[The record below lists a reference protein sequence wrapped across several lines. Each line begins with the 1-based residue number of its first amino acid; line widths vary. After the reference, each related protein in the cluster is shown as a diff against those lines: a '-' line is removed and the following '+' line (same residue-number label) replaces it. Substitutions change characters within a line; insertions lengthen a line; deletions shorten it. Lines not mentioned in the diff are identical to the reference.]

1 MLNPPLI
8 PPTATPQTPD
18 QTAARLRGQLVVLA
32 TLLSDAL
39 GVISTVEPES
49 DDEEQR
55 LADLQ
60 AKGHHAI
67 RTVLQELHPQAE
79 GGAA

>member
-1 MLNPPLI
+1 MNTLLDT
-8 PPTATPQTPD
+8 PTATPETPE

-39 GVISTVEPES
+39 GVITTVVPES

-55 LADLQ
+55 LKDLQ
-60 AKGHHAI
+60 HKGAHAI
-67 RTVLQELHPQAE
+67 GTVLRELHPQAA
-79 GGAA
+79 GSAA

>member
-1 MLNPPLI
+1 MNTLLDT
-8 PPTATPQTPD
+8 PTATPETPEQTI
-18 QTAARLRGQLVVLA
+18 ARLKGQTIVLA

-39 GVISTVEPES
+39 GVITTVVPES

-67 RTVLQELHPQAE
+67 GTVLRELYPQAA
-79 GGAA
+79 GGEA

>member
-1 MLNPPLI
+1 MNTLI
-8 PPTATPQTPD
+8 ETPTATPQTPD

-67 RTVLQELHPQAE
+67 GTVLRELYPQAA